1 MADQV
6 TIKPE
11 TNKVELTDQRR
22 NITVTDNRTGASINL
37 TQTDPAV
44 LLVNTPGPQGSGGI
58 ATTSGSFSGSFQGDG
73 SLLTGIVASGSIDS
87 ASVAISAS
95 FAETASYAVSASV
108 EIIKELSSSFAD
120 TASFAQSGEGPF
132 TGTFLATGH
141 ILADTDDAYDI
152 GSPDRS
158 FRDLYLSGSTIY
170 LGGIKLSADSTGSLE
185 IKDAVTN
192 ASKPIVVDN
201 IILRDNVTGTAARLE
216 FTGSKLVTVQQDNQG
231 QDLAESAI
239 SALSGSFTGSY
250 SGSVIST
257 DFTFDGETLN
267 VLGNVF
273 VQGTLDAATK
283 NFKIQ
288 HPTMPGYYLVHSSL
302 EGPERGIYH
311 RGKLKTSNTIF
322 LPDYWKDLPVD
333 DVDITVQL
341 TPIGNACQHF
351 VKSVSKE
358 EIEIGCD
365 CGKPH
370 CFYIVHAQ
378 RYDQGKFEVLEP
390 KQIKSL

>member
-22 NITVTDNRTGASINL
+22 QISVTDNRTGTSINL
-37 TQTDPAV
+37 TQTDPQV
-44 LLVNTPGPQGSGGI
+44 IQVNTPGPQGASAI
-58 ATTSGSFSGSFQGDG
+58 ALTSGSFSGSFQGDG

-95 FAETASYAVSASV
+95 HAETASYAISASV
-108 EIIKELSSSFAD
+108 EILKELSSSFAD
-120 TASFAQSGEGPF
+120 TASFAQSGEGLF
-132 TGTFLATGH
+132 TGTFLATGD
-141 ILADTDDAYDI
+141 ILPDTANTYDI
-152 GSPDRS
+152 GSADFP
-158 FRDLYLSGSTIY
+158 FKDLYLSSSTLF
-170 LGGIKLSADSTGSLE
+170 LGNTKLSTDEQGGLTVVASGSNTPLPS
-185 IKDAVTN
+185 N
-192 ASKPIVVDN
+192 
-201 IILRDNVTGTAARLE
+201 
-216 FTGSKLVTVQQDNQG
+216 
-231 QDLAESAI
+231 
-239 SALSGSFTGSY
+239 LSGSFTGSY

-257 DFTFDGETLN
+257 DFEFTGDTLN
-267 VLGNVF
+267 VLGDVF

-302 EGPERGIYH
+302 EGPERGIYY
-311 RGKLKTSNTIF
+311 RGKLKTSNIIH
-322 LPDYWKDLPVD
+322 LPDYWNDLTD

-351 VKSVSKE
+351 VKSVNKK
-358 EIEIGCD
+358 EIEVGCD
-365 CGKPH
+365 CGTPH

-390 KQIKSL
+390 KLKKSL

>member
-22 NITVTDNRTGASINL
+22 QISVTDNRTGTSINL
-37 TQTDPAV
+37 TQTDPQV
-44 LLVNTPGPQGSGGI
+44 LQINTPGPQGSAGT

-141 ILADTDDAYDI
+141 ILADTGDVYDI
-152 GSPDRS
+152 GSSEKP
-158 FRDLYLSGSTIY
+158 FRDLYLSGSTLF
-170 LGGIKLSADSTGSLE
+170 LGDTKLSTDEQGGLTVIASGSDTPLPS
-185 IKDAVTN
+185 N
-192 ASKPIVVDN
+192 
-201 IILRDNVTGTAARLE
+201 
-216 FTGSKLVTVQQDNQG
+216 
-231 QDLAESAI
+231 
-239 SALSGSFTGSY
+239 LSGSFTGSY
-250 SGSVIST
+250 SGSVVST
-257 DFTFDGETLN
+257 DFEFTGDTLN
-267 VLGNVF
+267 VLGDVF

-283 NFKIQ
+283 NFKID
-288 HPTMPGYYLVHSSL
+288 HPTMPNYYLVHSSL

-311 RGKLKTSNTIF
+311 RGRLSVSDIIH
-322 LPDYWKDLPVD
+322 LPDYWKELPVD
-333 DVDITVQL
+333 ETDITVQL
-341 TPIGNACQHF
+341 TPIGNNCQHW
-351 VKSVSKE
+351 VKRVTKE
-358 EIEIGCD
+358 IIEIECE
-365 CGKPH
+365 CGKPN
-370 CFYIVHAQ
+370 CYYIIHAQ
-378 RYDQGKFEVLEP
+378 RYNEGKFEILEP
-390 KQIKSL
+390 KRTKSL

>member
-22 NITVTDNRTGASINL
+22 QILVTDNRTGTSINL
-37 TQTDPAV
+37 TQTDPQV
-44 LLVNTPGPQGSGGI
+44 IQVNTPGPQGSAGT
-58 ATTSGSFSGSFQGDG
+58 ATTSGSFSGSFEGDG
-73 SLLTGIVASGSIDS
+73 SKLTGVVASGSIQS
-87 ASVAISAS
+87 ASFATTAS

-120 TASFAQSGEGPF
+120 TASFAQGGEGPF

-141 ILADTDDAYDI
+141 ILPDTNEAYDL
-152 GSPDRS
+152 GSPDKR
-158 FRDLYLSGSTIY
+158 FRDLYLSGSTLY
-170 LGGIKLSADSTGSLE
+170 LGDTQLSTDEQGGLKVLASGSDTPL
-185 IKDAVTN
+185 
-192 ASKPIVVDN
+192 P
-201 IILRDNVTGTAARLE
+201 
-216 FTGSKLVTVQQDNQG
+216 
-231 QDLAESAI
+231 

-250 SGSVIST
+250 SGSVVST
-257 DFTFDGETLN
+257 DFTFSGDVLN
-267 VLGNVF
+267 VLGNVY

-288 HPTMPGYYLVHSSL
+288 HPTMPDYYLVHSSL

-311 RGKLKTSNTIF
+311 RGKLKTSNKIH
-322 LPDYWKDLPVD
+322 LPDYWEDLPVD

-351 VKSVSKE
+351 VKHVSKK
-358 EIEIGCD
+358 EIEIDCE

-378 RYDQGKFEVLEP
+378 RYNEGRFEILEP
-390 KQIKSL
+390 KRTKSL